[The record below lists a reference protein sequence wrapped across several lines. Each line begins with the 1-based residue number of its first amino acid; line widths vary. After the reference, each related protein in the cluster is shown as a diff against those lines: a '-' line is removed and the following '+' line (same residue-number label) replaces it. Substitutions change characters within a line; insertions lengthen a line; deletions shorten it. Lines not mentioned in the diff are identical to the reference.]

1 MRIVAH
7 GRSLE
12 RHGSRMPAA
21 LAGLALR
28 GHDVRWLAG
37 SSTPPAGPAVVSGL
51 RGLSGVRAE
60 VVVGGSASPV
70 AAVVAG
76 WVVGARVLVLD
87 LDPVEVARWRTLEH
101 WAWHSLYATAL
112 LEDRDAAGF
121 AAEPRGLER
130 ERIGLWPAVAAAA
143 APDPAHLDC
152 EVLER
157 ACERAL
163 ARQRGRALRAAVFLD
178 RDGTLIRETGYLAE
192 PAGVELLPGA
202 GRALRNLAE
211 AGYPLVVISNQS
223 GVARGLFHERQVHA
237 VMARLRERLRDHGV
251 ELDAIYFCPHHPD
264 AGCACRKPRP
274 GLLERAA
281 EDLDL
286 SLTASVTIGDKRI
299 DAAAGRRAG
308 GRGILVRTGY
318 GREEETRVGGEDP
331 APDRVCDDLP
341 AAVEWL
347 LGPG

>member
-1 MRIVAH
+1 MRILAH

-12 RHGSRMPAA
+12 RRGSRMPAA
-21 LAGLALR
+21 LAGVGLR
-28 GHDVRWLAG
+28 GHDVHWLAG
-37 SSTPPAGPAVVSGL
+37 ASAPPEGLAVVSGL

-60 VVVGGSASPV
+60 VVVGGSRSPM
-70 AAVVAG
+70 AAVMAG
-76 WVVGARVLVLD
+76 WIVGARVLVLD
-87 LDPVEVARWRTLEH
+87 LDPAQVARWRTLER

-121 AAEPRGLER
+121 AADPRGLER
-130 ERIGLWPAVAAAA
+130 ERIGLWPAVTAATV
-143 APDPAHLDC
+143 PDPAHLDSA
-152 EVLER
+152 VLER

-178 RDGTLIRETGYLAE
+178 RDGTLIRETGYLAD
-192 PAGVELLPGA
+192 PAGVELLPGV

-223 GVARGLFHERQVHA
+223 GVARGRFDERQVHA

-286 SLTASVTIGDKRI
+286 SLTTSVTIGDKRI
-299 DAAAGRRAG
+299 DVAAGQRSG

-318 GREEETRVGGEDP
+318 GREEEARVGGEDP
-331 APDRVCDDLP
+331 PPDRVCDDL
-341 AAVEWL
+341 AAAAAWL
-347 LGPG
+347 LGPA